1 MVRLSTIILSLFI
14 FLVSFQVQAKNP
26 PPGTGTSDIPANIL
40 IMLDNSGSMSAKL
53 YNSVQVYYP
62 LDVAT
67 DSSGNVYVMEY
78 YNNRIKVFDSSGAY
92 LRSFG
97 GYGNACYQW
106 QYARQFTIYN
116 DVVYIADT
124 YGRKVKSLTLTGQ
137 CKDIWFTGQYPHAI
151 SANSNYVFVGNA
163 SNSISVLDHRLNSR
177 TTQSINS
184 NYLNYSWGMS
194 INPAGNKLAIAD
206 YNKNHV
212 VEFSISGDY
221 LTYTQKTSSTYSSGN
236 GYFQRPTDTGYDSSG
251 NIYVTD
257 LYGHRVQKFNSSL
270 SYQGKVGSYSTSSG
284 FRYPYGMYVDGNDKI
299 FATDFYNYAVRQYDT
314 SLVEQNTYG
323 GGGGTLLDAAKKVI
337 KKIVSN
343 TDLTSGANF
352 GLMEWGTRHN
362 IRVKISDTGAKQIYT
377 NVDGIYASGGTDL
390 NRALGIVRNYFTSG
404 QVANWNLTCSLNYL
418 IVISDGYWSSHS
430 SVISVTNQLRQTYN
444 IKTFAVGLTSSGST
458 YNALA
463 TAGGTNKPLYAS
475 NETELLQKLT
485 DAIKQAISGRLTF
498 TTPAVMSDVTKGNFV
513 YQSTFEYARDM
524 QWKGSLKKYK
534 LNSNGSF
541 GAVQWDA
548 GDKLNSK
555 SASSRNIW
563 TPEIN
568 TNINN
573 FTTSNRDALK
583 SRMFPSQSP
592 TNTEVENL
600 INFIRGVDVY
610 DQDGD
615 GNKTESIHK
624 LADIYHSDLIVVGKP
639 EAPAINDG
647 TINSQKKDSYYRFQ
661 NNYNNFKNGSTCG
674 GPCPNRKE
682 IVYAGANNG
691 ILHAFDASNGNELWG
706 YIPPNVL
713 GNLEKV
719 PSSKANSTNAIYG
732 VDGSPV
738 VKDIYYD
745 DTPNDGSTNPR
756 WRTILL
762 SGLGAGGKGL
772 FAIDVTNP
780 DSPTHLFAINND
792 ETNKAVQHWG
802 VNRMKN
808 EFGYASGTID
818 PQYDYRKLGETWSTP
833 RIIRIKVSGK
843 DKWVA
848 VFGAGY
854 NGAVNPNIGSAVFV
868 LDLEDEGRLLKV
880 IDIESEKAQVIQTWR
895 TFIGSSHRFLLNNRT
910 ELDISRLF
918 PNLTF
923 DVSKGESVKIET
935 TNSLQPI
942 LTFSGTGNVKTVTK
956 ASFPTWRPG
965 YVIISKMKV
974 DIANSLPADLSVI
987 TADGTNK
994 ANYDGAI
1001 IYASDLEG
1009 KITKINLTE
1018 NFVIDNDV
1026 NSVTYKMMLRND
1038 SSNKQIQTTTL
1049 FDSGTTSSNGR
1060 YIYTRPEVTINNDS
1074 NLWLYFGTGNTQKLQ
1089 EQSNQVQNRLYGI
1102 KDVNFPN
1109 FVKLNSPGTVSQCK
1123 TSPDCP
1129 GGSDLGWYVNLE
1141 KAQKLTAEP
1150 TVDKDRVYF
1159 PIYEPSPASNKCGVG
1174 TAILRAYDT
1183 KCGNSVLNVNMGKGV
1198 LSKVVIQDD
1207 NLYIGLAG
1215 EANKNISGF
1224 TSKDNLITGKSKAKS
1239 ASGAVQIESWKEN
1252 Y

>member
-151 SANSNYVFVGNA
+151 AANSNYVFVGNA

-738 VKDIYYD
+738 VKDIYFD

-833 RIIRIKVSGK
+833 RITRIKVSGK

-848 VFGAGY
+848 VFGGGY